1 MHRGCLP
8 VSTRDYRYSWVCVT
22 AAVWVCMQLCVC
34 LCCGSKK
41 RHDSTAQSRNQR
53 QNYFGVFLVVSCT
66 SGWSGQICN
75 NVKQW
80 AIKNRSEAKNTDRP
94 VVLIFFLCVCV
105 CVCVPW
111 YPSCWLQAGQQ
122 LVSQLRGLFWSFP
135 IKHDPLPLIL
145 FATRSFTVILP
156 TTNRL
161 LQHTVKST
169 PDQVE
174 MGSHGITRWKPVNK
188 RDSFIWLH
196 VTLLKKGST
205 ECYLALSH
213 I

>member
-1 MHRGCLP
+1 MNGRVMHRGCLP

-105 CVCVPW
+105 CVCVF
-111 YPSCWLQAGQQ
+111 
-122 LVSQLRGLFWSFP
+122 R
-135 IKHDPLPLIL
+135 D
-145 FATRSFTVILP
+145 ILP
-156 TTNRL
+156 A
-161 LQHTVKST
+161 
-169 PDQVE
+169 
-174 MGSHGITRWKPVNK
+174 GFK
-188 RDSFIWLH
+188 R
-196 VTLLKKGST
+196 GNN
-205 ECYLALSH
+205 LSH
-213 I
+213 SCEGCFGASQSNMIPCH